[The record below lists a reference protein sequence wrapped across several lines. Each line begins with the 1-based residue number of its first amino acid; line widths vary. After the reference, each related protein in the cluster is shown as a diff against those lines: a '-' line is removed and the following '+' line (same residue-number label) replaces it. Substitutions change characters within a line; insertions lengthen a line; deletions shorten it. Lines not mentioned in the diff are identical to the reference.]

1 MFLSGRWGHPM
12 NEHAQIASIRSG
24 AKVLEGDDN
33 DYDDLVERAG
43 QCRIVML
50 GEATH
55 GTDEFYRMR
64 AAISRRLIA
73 ERHFDAV
80 AVEGD
85 WPDCCRVDRHVRGG
99 VHGDGAIESLADFER
114 FPRWMW
120 RNTAVVDFVDW
131 LTAHNASRP
140 KAERSGFYGLDMYS
154 LYRSADAVIDYLGT
168 VDSEQAEIAR
178 RQYAALDHVRDPQR
192 YGYEA
197 VRGLRP
203 DCGEAVRQRLAELV
217 QRQGEYR
224 AADVPDPEDAYFF
237 AERNACVVAN
247 AESYYRAM
255 FGSRALS
262 WNMRDAHMAQTL
274 MALQA
279 HLRAQGRE
287 GRILVWAHNSHV
299 GDARATEMSLGG
311 EHNLGQLMRLVP
323 SAGPVFLVGFTT
335 YTGTVR
341 AAREWGGEAESRS
354 VNEAVEGSYEHV
366 FYRSGLEAFYLPF
379 AHDTVAQLDG
389 PLLERAIGVLYLP
402 DTEMQSHYLYSR
414 MPRQFDA
421 VFHLDETHAVEP
433 LD

>member
-1 MFLSGRWGHPM
+1 M

-24 AKVLEGDDN
+24 ATALEGDDA

-43 QCRIVML
+43 QCRIVLL

-55 GTDEFYRMR
+55 GTNEFYRMR

-73 ERHFDAV
+73 ERHFDAI

-99 VHGDGAIESLADFER
+99 GDDKASAFGSLVDFQR

-120 RNTAVVDFVDW
+120 RNTAVVDFIEW
-131 LTAHNASRP
+131 LTAHNASLP

-197 VRGLRP
+197 VHGLRP

-217 QRQGEYR
+217 QRQGEYKT
-224 AADVPDPEDAYFF
+224 ADVPDPEDAYFF
-237 AERNACVVAN
+237 AERNAVVVAN
-247 AESYYRAM
+247 AES
-255 FGSRALS
+255 
-262 WNMRDAHMAQTL
+262 
-274 MALQA
+274 
-279 HLRAQGRE
+279 
-287 GRILVWAHNSHV
+287 
-299 GDARATEMSLGG
+299 
-311 EHNLGQLMRLVP
+311 
-323 SAGPVFLVGFTT
+323 
-335 YTGTVR
+335 
-341 AAREWGGEAESRS
+341 AAREWGGEAESRR
-354 VNEAVEGSYEHV
+354 VNEAVEGSYEHL
-366 FYRSGLEAFYLPF
+366 FHRSGLEAFYLPF
-379 AHDTVAQLDG
+379 EHDAVAQLDG

>member
-1 MFLSGRWGHPM
+1 M
-12 NEHAQIASIRSG
+12 NEHAQVASIRSG
-24 AKVLEGDDN
+24 ATVLEGTDA

-43 QCRIVML
+43 RCRIVML

-73 ERHFDAV
+73 ERQFDAV

-85 WPDCCRVDRHVRGG
+85 WPDCYRVNRYVRSGG
-99 VHGDGAIESLADFER
+99 ADGNAAGSLGDFER

-120 RNTAVVDFVDW
+120 RNTAVVAFVDW
-131 LTAHNASRP
+131 LATHNASRP
-140 KAERSGFYGLDMYS
+140 KAERAGFYGLDMYS

-217 QRQGEYR
+217 RREGEYK
-224 AADVPDPEDAYFF
+224 AAGAPDSEDAYFF
-237 AERNACVVAN
+237 AERNAHVVAN

-255 FGSRALS
+255 FGPRALS

-274 MALQA
+274 MALQK
-279 HLRAQGRE
+279 HLRSQGRA
-287 GRILVWAHNSHV
+287 GRVLVWAHNSHV
-299 GDARATEMSLGG
+299 GDARSTEMSLGG
-311 EHNLGQLMRLVP
+311 EYNLGQLMRLMP
-323 SAGPVFLVGFTT
+323 TAGPVCLVGFTT

-341 AAREWGGEAESRS
+341 AAWEWGGEAESRR
-354 VNEAVEGSYEHV
+354 VNEAVEGSYEHL

-379 AHDTVAQLDG
+379 ERDAAAQLDG